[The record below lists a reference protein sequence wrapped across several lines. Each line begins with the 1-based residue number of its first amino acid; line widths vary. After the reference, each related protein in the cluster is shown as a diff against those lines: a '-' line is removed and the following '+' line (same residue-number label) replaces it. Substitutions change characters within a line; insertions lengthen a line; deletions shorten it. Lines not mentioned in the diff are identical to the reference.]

1 MARVCGYRGNPED
14 LLKDNK
20 SGLVTYIFGKDRSRV
35 LHVNEF
41 KRLQR
46 ELIRDVLFL
55 EFIRYQPDEKYHT
68 IDEIDF
74 CKHLLYNAHIPSKK
88 KQRMLKRVEKA
99 FKDTQGITFD
109 EFKNFYYV
117 LFGGADLERAMFFLD
132 TEKNGVTKDEFYNTS
147 NFGILPMGFC
157 YPGKGKSGD
166 LPPRKECAPLW
177 HEPLLELLPN
187 VQLTLLVGNYSQRN
201 YLSKQRKKT
210 LTETVAAWTE
220 YRPKHLPLPHPSP
233 RNNIWIKK
241 NPWFEKT
248 VLPYLKRRVKRML
261 KDHVRN

>member
-1 MARVCGYRGNPED
+1 MANSVPPVKRDLAELLREIRQCRECASVLPCPPRPILAAGAGAKIVIIGQAPGRRVHD
-14 LLKDNK
+14 
-20 SGLVTYIFGKDRSRV
+20 SGVAWDDPSGRRLREWLGVDSKTFYDESFIALV
-35 LHVNEF
+35 
-41 KRLQR
+41 
-46 ELIRDVLFL
+46 
-55 EFIRYQPDEKYHT
+55 
-68 IDEIDF
+68 
-74 CKHLLYNAHIPSKK
+74 
-88 KQRMLKRVEKA
+88 
-99 FKDTQGITFD
+99 
-109 EFKNFYYV
+109 
-117 LFGGADLERAMFFLD
+117 
-132 TEKNGVTKDEFYNTS
+132 
-147 NFGILPMGFC
+147 PMGFC
-157 YPGKGKSGD
+157 YPGTGNSGD
-166 LPPRKECAPLW
+166 LPPRPECAPLW

-220 YRPKHLPLPHPSP
+220 YRPKYLPLPHPSP